1 MLTRTKNCNQD
12 RKNEK
17 GAILFLVAGAMVV
30 LLGMAGLAFDLGML
44 YNVKTDLQN
53 AVDAAAL
60 AGAWKLNGTS
70 QGITDAVTSAQAAA
84 NTFQFQDHPINLAT
98 GDITFSTV
106 RDSGFVSAS
115 AVISSG
121 TAANIRFVRA
131 GKSTITDLYMIKAI
145 PGVGSTRT
153 VEAFAVAGNSP
164 PLNNICDG
172 VVPLSPVPQDEG
184 GNIEN
189 YTPGN
194 YYIYRLAPGNDV
206 DSVGSGNYL
215 LLDFCDVLAAQG
227 IDCNRGGATIRDLL
241 SGATQGCIPL
251 NTPICTKPG
260 VTAGPVRLGLNDRF
274 DQDTNQHE
282 YTGGTS
288 VTWQYNRY
296 IQDSDPGPKGNGKRV
311 FVVPFVSSA
320 QGSWAPLGSGKAC
333 PIYVLNYGCFFMR
346 ERVPGGSGL
355 DIMGEYIGKCNV
367 QGYFDPNAPTP
378 PGLGLPSITK
388 IVLYR

>member
-1 MLTRTKNCNQD
+1 MLTRFRSQD

-84 NTFQFQDHPINLAT
+84 NTFQFQDHPINLASS
-98 GDITFSTV
+98 DITFSTL
-106 RDSGFVSAS
+106 RDSGFVPAGSVAS
-115 AVISSG
+115 PAS
-121 TAANIRFVRA
+121 IRFVRA

-153 VEAFAVAGNSP
+153 VEAFAVAGQRS
-164 PLNNICDG
+164 LTSICDG

-189 YTPGN
+189 YIPGN

-215 LLDFCDVLAAQG
+215 LLDFCDLMAPQG
-227 IDCNRGGATIRDLL
+227 IDCNSGGATIRDLL
-241 SGATQGCIPL
+241 SGATKGCFKVGDSL
-251 NTPICTKPG
+251 CTKPG

-311 FVVPFVSSA
+311 FVVPFVSGA

-333 PIYVLNYGCFFMR
+333 PVYILNFGCFFMR

-355 DIMGEYIGKCNV
+355 DIMGEYIGKCDV
-367 QGYFDPNAPTP
+367 QGYFDPTAPTP
-378 PGLGLPSITK
+378 PSVGLPSITK